1 MYGDRLL
8 LDERAIGDI
17 QSESAL
23 RCAADNLQPSGQL
36 GATAME
42 SIREMSVSSHWQ
54 ISTTNPSCVTV
65 SGQPRGSDTHPG
77 GGIPRCRDP
86 LLMAHTQRIRQYIS
100 RIILPARHCLRIYC
114 MCSAGKNSHHDHSGE
129 IALSDWKQDELHMIA
144 ETDDLHI
151 APFRED
157 GQA

>member
-8 LDERAIGDI
+8 RDERAIGDI

-86 LLMAHTQRIRQYIS
+86 LLMAHTQRIRQCIN
-100 RIILPARHCLRIYC
+100 RIILHVRHGFSVHYV
-114 MCSAGKNSHHDHSGE
+114 CSAGKTATMTIQEKLPCPTGSKTNC
-129 IALSDWKQDELHMIA
+129 I
-144 ETDDLHI
+144 
-151 APFRED
+151 
-157 GQA
+157 